1 MPIPN
6 GKITP
11 FLIFQ
16 FSAVLLLLGFIL
28 FRPGEWT
35 AQRWIGLVIIV
46 PATVLLFI
54 ARYQIGRSFS
64 VTPQARELVTHGIYS
79 KIRNPIY
86 VFSGMLAAGVAIV
99 LEPYALL
106 LLIILVPVQILRARR
121 EAKVLEEK
129 FGDEYRAYRQKTWF

>member
-1 MPIPN
+1 MPSHG

-16 FSAVLLLLGFIL
+16 FSAVLSLLGAIF
-28 FRPGEWT
+28 FRSGQWNAE
-35 AQRWIGLVIIV
+35 RSIGVAIAV
-46 PATVLLFI
+46 PATVLLFV

-86 VFSGMLAAGVAIV
+86 VFSAILAGGVALA

-106 LLIILVPVQILRARR
+106 LLMILIPVQMLRARR

-129 FGDEYRAYRQKTWF
+129 FGDEYRAYREKTWF

>member
-1 MPIPN
+1 MPSHG
-6 GKITP
+6 GKITA
-11 FLIFQ
+11 FLGFQ
-16 FSAVLLLLGFIL
+16 FIVVVILLAVIL

-35 AQRWIGLVIIV
+35 AARWTGVAIAL
-46 PATVLLFI
+46 PATVLLFV

-86 VFSGMLAAGVAIV
+86 VFSGLLVAGLALA
-99 LEPYALL
+99 LEPWALL

-121 EAKVLEEK
+121 EARVLQEK
-129 FGDEYRAYRQKTWF
+129 FGDEYRAYREKTWF

>member
-1 MPIPN
+1 MPIHK

-16 FSAVLLLLGFIL
+16 FSAVLLLLGLIL

-35 AQRWIGLVIIV
+35 AQQWIGLVIIV
-46 PATVLLFI
+46 PATVVLFI

-129 FGDEYRAYRQKTWF
+129 FGDEYRAYREKTWF